1 MEMHV
6 QHMNHIVLA
15 EDDKDHTILF
25 QVMLKQVDPTKTLSV
40 VHNGEELLEFLSQQV
55 PDIVFLD
62 LNMPC
67 KNGLDCLKEIRQ
79 QESLKDLPVVVY
91 SNSANMTDIHKSYLH
106 RADLYM
112 VKPFDSFHLKH
123 ALQSILSMDWR
134 EKYSN
139 QRYYF
144 INNRFVPF
152 TA

>member
-15 EDDKDHTILF
+15 EDDKDHSILF

-40 VHNGEELLEFLSQQV
+40 VHNGEELLEFLSQQI

-91 SNSANMTDIHKSYLH
+91 SNSANMNDIHKSYVH

-112 VKPFDSFHLKH
+112 VKPFDSYHLKH

>member
-1 MEMHV
+1 
-6 QHMNHIVLA
+6 MNHIVLA
-15 EDDKDHTILF
+15 EDDKDHSILF
-25 QVMLKQVDPTKTLSV
+25 QIMLKHVDPSKTLSI
-40 VHNGEELLEFLSQQV
+40 VHDGEELLGFLSRQI

-67 KNGLDCLKEIRQ
+67 KNGIDCLREIRQ
-79 QESLKDLPVVVY
+79 NNSLNDLPVVVY
-91 SNSANMTDIHKSYLH
+91 SNSANMADIHKSYLH

-123 ALQSILSMDWR
+123 ALESILSMDWR

>member
-1 MEMHV
+1 MDMHV
-6 QHMNHIVLA
+6 QYMNHIVLA
-15 EDDKDHTILF
+15 EDDKDHSILF
-25 QVMLKQVDPTKTLSV
+25 KIMLKQVDPTKTLSI
-40 VHNGEELLEFLSQQV
+40 VHNGEELLEFLSHHV
-55 PDIVFLD
+55 PDILFLD
-62 LNMPC
+62 LHMPS
-67 KNGLDCLKEIRQ
+67 KNGLDCLREIRQ
-79 QESLKDLPVVVY
+79 QESLKELPVVVY
-91 SNSANMTDIHKSYLH
+91 SNSANMTDIHKSYLY

-123 ALQSILSMDWR
+123 ALESILSMDWR